1 MNLTSEFES
10 FKENLI
16 LSKKYWIIYLI
27 FILITCVYAVYNYN
41 VMHPKLVIL
50 MFISTSLLGVF
61 CIVYYFMHNCD
72 EELYKV
78 AFVII
83 LTFGLLCCVFT
94 PIVNHV
100 DELEHLTRSEI
111 TSQGVIFPDWI
122 GDEKGIDRLYNA
134 SSGER
139 SNIYNHGV
147 GFRTIESIKFYSTF
161 REKTV
166 MQTNNDT
173 DKINMTPFIRGSAF
187 EQNPFYGYLPQGIGI
202 FIAKLLD
209 LNVIWILWLGRIFNM
224 IFYASVVSLAV
235 KKSPSLK
242 MPLLVVACIP
252 VAIYHSASV
261 SIDAMIFALGLLA
274 IAYFIYMCQSDV
286 DSLDH
291 KNILVYSIICLLL
304 GLCKLPY
311 LAFIFLLFFVPKT
324 NFKKYNIIHILL
336 CIFVVGIIGVVWS
349 KYSTPALMH
358 SWRSSLNYV
367 NSTQQMN
374 YLINNPP
381 EILTFLIHTVTSGL
395 SYILSELF
403 NFDYWYPESFARY
416 SLITI
421 LLQIYLA
428 ISLFAYPNDFRFDI
442 KAKVGSLLV
451 FVIIYFGTFFIQL
464 LTWANV
470 GDMLVGVHMRY
481 FIPLLAL
488 IPIIVQI
495 KNNPFER
502 KTFDKFAIVFMVGF
516 IATLLMAVVTRFY

>member
-1 MNLTSEFES
+1 MNLTGEFES

-111 TSQGVIFPDWI
+111 TSQGIIFPDWI

-134 SSGER
+134 SSGAK

-209 LNVIWILWLGRIFNM
+209 LNVIWILCSEG
-224 IFYASVVSLAV
+224 
-235 KKSPSLK
+235 
-242 MPLLVVACIP
+242 
-252 VAIYHSASV
+252 
-261 SIDAMIFALGLLA
+261 
-274 IAYFIYMCQSDV
+274 
-286 DSLDH
+286 
-291 KNILVYSIICLLL
+291 YSI
-304 GLCKLPY
+304 
-311 LAFIFLLFFVPKT
+311 
-324 NFKKYNIIHILL
+324 
-336 CIFVVGIIGVVWS
+336 
-349 KYSTPALMH
+349 
-358 SWRSSLNYV
+358 
-367 NSTQQMN
+367 
-374 YLINNPP
+374 
-381 EILTFLIHTVTSGL
+381 
-395 SYILSELF
+395 
-403 NFDYWYPESFARY
+403 
-416 SLITI
+416 
-421 LLQIYLA
+421 
-428 ISLFAYPNDFRFDI
+428 
-442 KAKVGSLLV
+442 
-451 FVIIYFGTFFIQL
+451 
-464 LTWANV
+464 
-470 GDMLVGVHMRY
+470 
-481 FIPLLAL
+481 
-488 IPIIVQI
+488 
-495 KNNPFER
+495 
-502 KTFDKFAIVFMVGF
+502 
-516 IATLLMAVVTRFY
+516 